1 MIELNLE
8 TFSTIASLIG
18 LSSLI
23 SFFVQRYFSK
33 KDEHTRQIIKK
44 QNEEQAKRDMERKK
58 IEEEREKE
66 LRVILDKVEIGLET
80 IKLLS
85 YHRMSDEIEKL
96 LDKNF
101 ATPAERNV
109 IELMFTNYKQHGWNG
124 DMDERMAKVRRLR
137 TDNPHEEK

>member
-1 MIELNLE
+1 
-8 TFSTIASLIG
+8 
-18 LSSLI
+18 
-23 SFFVQRYFSK
+23 
-33 KDEHTRQIIKK
+33 
-44 QNEEQAKRDMERKK
+44 MERKK

>member
-1 MIELNLE
+1 MINLNLE
-8 TFSTIASLIG
+8 VISTLASIIG

-33 KDEHTRQIIKK
+33 KDEEIRQKIKK
-44 QNEEQAKRDMERKK
+44 QNEEIMQETKRRKEIEEKRDAQ
-58 IEEEREKE
+58 
-66 LRVILDKVEIGLET
+66 LVSLLNKVNVSLET

-96 LDKNF
+96 LDKGY

-109 IELMFTNYKQHGWNG
+109 IELMFENYKEHGWNG
-124 DMDERMAKVRRLR
+124 DMDERMVKVRRLR
-137 TDNPHEEK
+137 TDKPQK

>member
-1 MIELNLE
+1 MINLNLE

-33 KDEHTRQIIKK
+33 KDENTRQIIKR
-44 QNEEQAKRDMERKK
+44 QNEEQAQRDMDRKRR
-58 IEEEREKE
+58 EEEREEE
-66 LRVILDKVEIGLET
+66 LRVILNKVEVGLET

-96 LDKNF
+96 LTKNF

-109 IELMFTNYKQHGWNG
+109 IELMFKNYKQHGWNG
-124 DMDERMAKVRRLR
+124 DMDERMSKVRRLR
-137 TDNPHEEK
+137 TDDPNK

>member
-1 MIELNLE
+1 MNLE
-8 TFSTIASLIG
+8 VISTLASIIG

-23 SFFVQRYFSK
+23 SFFVQRHFSK
-33 KDEHTRQIIKK
+33 KDENTRQIIKK
-44 QNEEQAKRDMERKK
+44 QNEEQAQRDMERKK
-58 IEEEREKE
+58 REEEREEE
-66 LRVILDKVEIGLET
+66 LRVILNKVEVGLET

-96 LDKNF
+96 LTKNF

-109 IELMFTNYKQHGWNG
+109 IELMFKNYKQHGWNG